1 MKKYIHENFDGFAK
15 YVLSSYDPALL
26 IDDEADDPLASFVS
40 QVIQLFIQEKVIG
53 DLVCAGRYDLV
64 DAVSNLDVS
73 IPQEIKAFYR
83 EGFECLT

>member
-40 QVIQLFIQEKVIG
+40 QVIQLFIQEKV
-53 DLVCAGRYDLV
+53 A
-64 DAVSNLDVS
+64 A
-73 IPQEIKAFYR
+73 
-83 EGFECLT
+83 